1 MLNSVRMAEL
11 VETLQKE
18 ADIVLIAGSPISWF
32 AESLTLASQVDA
44 TILVVRYGEAHG
56 KIVNRVISNLRAM
69 NVRIAGLIFDY
80 NPSASVA
87 KQRLK
92 DGRAATPVAPQ
103 ASVSEQ
109 TSKS

>member
-1 MLNSVRMAEL
+1 MARL
-11 VETLQKE
+11 VEAVQDE

-32 AESLTLASQVDA
+32 AESLTLASQVTA
-44 TILVVRYGEAHG
+44 TILVVRYGEAQG
-56 KIVNRVISNLRAM
+56 KIVSRVVGNLRAM

-80 NPSASVA
+80 NLSTPVSRQSLRAGSAPTA
-87 KQRLK
+87 
-92 DGRAATPVAPQ
+92 VAPQ